1 MIVARG
7 QWQRRSVSTSLGAP
21 KPHNPLKPVCAY
33 NTFTWTS
40 KVGKHVAQSPQ
51 RDSQRPL
58 LCTPW
63 VQVARFRGMLR
74 PIERPAQC
82 TAFLIQG
89 PLPAVFCLQLALL
102 QSCSPEPQQSALT
115 AVLSVACQPA
125 ASLGQAAFSRSQL
138 VSACSTCLPAP
149 VRMTTS

>member
-1 MIVARG
+1 MLLATQIKRHA
-7 QWQRRSVSTSLGAP
+7 L
-21 KPHNPLKPVCAY
+21 HD
-33 NTFTWTS
+33 
-40 KVGKHVAQSPQ
+40 VAQSPQ

-58 LCTPW
+58 LCTPR
-63 VQVARFRGMLR
+63 VQVAGFRGMLR

-115 AVLSVACQPA
+115 AALSVACQPA
-125 ASLGQAAFSRSQL
+125 ARLGQAAFSRSQVL
-138 VSACSTCLPAP
+138 SACSTCLPAP
-149 VRMTTS
+149 VRMTTSSGFVDRTCSKHKDHFTLMIELAA